1 MSKRS
6 PHHQSQDRILGT
18 TYVYCMSNWPKVWV
32 SKFGI
37 TDHTKRRVQ
46 NVSETTFGTAYHI
59 IPPFNLAYG
68 YWCEQ
73 FVHGLYFLFN
83 APFRKGSG
91 RSEWYLNLNP
101 ITCLLVWMI
110 AGNCL
115 SRIEWGALALSPV
128 IWLDGLFW
136 LCIWWLV
143 KPILAVLFMLS
154 AGYIII
160 HL

>member
-6 PHHQSQDRILGT
+6 PHHKSQDRLLGT
-18 TYVYCMSNWPKVWV
+18 TKVYCMSNWPKFWV

-37 TDHTKRRVQ
+37 TDHAKARAR

-59 IPPFNLAYG
+59 IPPFNLFWG
-68 YWCEQ
+68 FWCEQ
-73 FVHGLYFLFN
+73 FVHALYFIVN

-91 RSEWYLNLNP
+91 KSEWYINFNP
-101 ITCLLVWMI
+101 VTCILLWSMFGNFAPIYEWALI
-110 AGNCL
+110 A
-115 SRIEWGALALSPV
+115 ISPV

-136 LCIWWLV
+136 LIVFYFFKLAV
-143 KPILAVLFMLS
+143 TVAILAIIVQV
-154 AGYIII
+154 II